1 MKWIND
7 ISFKAALYAVPLFL
21 APFVDKLAPDLFND
35 NWPSKQSVVGCV
47 LLGTV
52 SMCIGLRAFFD
63 GSVERKKQDAK
74 DDESNNV
81 KPLLPK

>member
-1 MKWIND
+1 MKLLND

-63 GSVERKKQDAK
+63 GSYQRRKDGSDSTDTKVFT
-74 DDESNNV
+74 NTT
-81 KPLLPK
+81 KP